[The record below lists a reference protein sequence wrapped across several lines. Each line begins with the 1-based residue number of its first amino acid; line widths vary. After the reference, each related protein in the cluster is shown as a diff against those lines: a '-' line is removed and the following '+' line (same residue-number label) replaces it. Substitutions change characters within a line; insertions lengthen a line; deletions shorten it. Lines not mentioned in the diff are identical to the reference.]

1 MASPTSV
8 LDAQTRRLLSH
19 QLSANL
25 LEDSAE
31 NAQAFY
37 SRLVWSRL
45 VEPGDKAAGALTG
58 QLGPAQALEILL
70 SQNRPPTQQSSA
82 TQKPVAN
89 QTSPMCNSTI
99 SAEVLERWLPR
110 LSLRRISFDLNIAAT
125 RGFQIVTPES
135 QLWPGMLTD
144 LQESAPQVLWCSGD
158 VNVLNQKMLAV
169 VGARAATSYGEN
181 VTAELV
187 SGIAASGNAIVSGG
201 AFGIDAAAHRAAIS
215 SGSQTVAVLAGGV
228 DRLYPSAHAQLFE
241 KIVRSGAVV
250 AEMPPGQAPTKWRFL
265 QRNRLIAAISK
276 ATLVCEAGHRS
287 GSLNTAGHAAE
298 LGRPLGAV
306 PGPIT
311 SASSAGCHRLFRDY
325 AAICIR
331 SVSDLLELLGEAA
344 DSESERLLPG
354 ESDEHRRVLDA
365 LGGRR
370 YVMIDSIS
378 RAAGLSQREVAAVL
392 VELELLNLVTGTS
405 AGWRRTPDPELRRGI
420 N

>member
-1 MASPTSV
+1 MESTTRG
-8 LDAQTRRLLSH
+8 LDTPTRRLISYH
-19 QLSANL
+19 LSANL

-31 NAQAFY
+31 NAEAFH

-45 VEPGDKAAGALTG
+45 VEPGDKTAGALTG
-58 QLGPAQALEILL
+58 QLGPTQALDLL
-70 SQNRPPTQQSSA
+70 ISHGRPQPQELSVARTEAEEGTA
-82 TQKPVAN
+82 TFK
-89 QTSPMCNSTI
+89 SII
-99 SAEVLERWLPR
+99 SADALERWLPR
-110 LSLRRISFDLNIAAT
+110 LNIRQIAFDLTIAAT
-125 RGFQIVTPES
+125 RGFHVITPES
-135 QLWPGMLTD
+135 QLWPDRLTD
-144 LQESAPQVLWCSGD
+144 LQENAPQVLWCSGD
-158 VNVLNQKMLAV
+158 PSVLSQKMLAV

-181 VTAELV
+181 VAAELV
-187 SGIAASGNAIVSGG
+187 SGLATSGYAVVSGG

-228 DRLYPSAHAQLFE
+228 DRVYPAAHAQLFE
-241 KIVRSGAVV
+241 KIRTNGVVV

-311 SASSAGCHRLFRDY
+311 SASSAGCHRLLRDY

-331 SVSDLLELLGEAA
+331 SVSDLLELLGEQAQN
-344 DSESERLLPG
+344 ETERLLPG

-365 LGGRR
+365 LGMRR

-378 RAAGLSQREVAAVL
+378 QAAGLSQREVAAVL
-392 VELELLNLVTGTS
+392 VELELLNLVSGTS
-405 AGWRRTPDPELRRGI
+405 SGWRRTS
-420 N
+420 

>member
-1 MASPTSV
+1 MAWTTSE
-8 LDAQTRRLLSH
+8 LDTQTRRLLSP

-45 VEPGDKAAGALTG
+45 VEPGDRTAGALTG
-58 QLGPAQALEILL
+58 HIGPNQALQLILSQSHLL
-70 SQNRPPTQQSSA
+70 SQQPSGV
-82 TQKPVAN
+82 QKQLAN
-89 QTSPMCNSTI
+89 QTASTFNSII
-99 SAEVLERWLPR
+99 SAEALERWLPR
-110 LSLRRISFDLNIAAT
+110 LNPGQISCDLTIAST
-125 RGFQIVTPES
+125 RGFQIITPES
-135 QLWPGMLTD
+135 QLWPERLTN
-144 LQESAPQVLWCSGD
+144 LQESAPQVLWCRGD
-158 VNVLNQKMLAV
+158 VSVLNQKMLAV

-187 SGIAASGNAIVSGG
+187 SGLAPSTTAIVSGG
-201 AFGIDAAAHRAAIS
+201 AFGIDAAAHRAAIR
-215 SGSQTVAVLAGGV
+215 SGLPTVAVLAGGV
-228 DRLYPSAHAQLFE
+228 DRVYPSAHAQLFE
-241 KIVRSGAVV
+241 KIMTSGAVV

-265 QRNRLIAAISK
+265 QRNRLIAAISQ

-344 DSESERLLPG
+344 HSERERLLPG

-365 LGGRR
+365 VSGRQ

-378 RAAGLSQREVAAVL
+378 KAAGLSPREVAAVL
-392 VELELLNLVTGTS
+392 VELELLNLVTGTG
-405 AGWRRTPDPELRRGI
+405 AGWRRTPDSQLRRGF